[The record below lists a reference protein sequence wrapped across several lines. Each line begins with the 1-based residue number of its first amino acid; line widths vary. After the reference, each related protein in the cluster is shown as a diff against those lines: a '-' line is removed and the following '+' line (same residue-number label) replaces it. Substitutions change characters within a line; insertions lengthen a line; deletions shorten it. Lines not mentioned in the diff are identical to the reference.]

1 MKTLKEK
8 QVAYRQVFGNPVGK
22 EVIKDLNKFC
32 YGTKTTAGRPESLER
47 LEGRREVLLQI
58 MSVMKIDF
66 QDLFDEYLDEDF

>member
-8 QVAYRQVFGNPVGK
+8 QTAYRQIFNNPVGK

-58 MSVMKIDF
+58 MTIMKVDLH
-66 QDLFDEYLDEDF
+66 DLFDEYLDEDF